1 MGEGSCTSVQE
12 EGKMFTT
19 SYRALAVLVILA
31 LALSACNLP
40 NRSATPTLSEAGAIF
55 TAAAQ
60 TVQAQLTQVSQPLPT
75 GPGYT
80 PPAGTSVP
88 PVMTPTPGGG
98 TPTSKACDRANF
110 VKDVTI
116 PDNSRLSAGS
126 TFVKTWRLENAGT
139 CSWTPDYSLIFV
151 SGDSMDAP
159 ASVPL
164 NATVAPGS
172 TVDVSVT
179 FKAPDS
185 DGSYRSD
192 WKLRNASNLA
202 FGTGSDGSKTFW
214 VQIRVGAAA
223 SSGIVFDFLAR
234 ADAANW
240 VSGSGDNLD
249 TPIKFGDASNEAI
262 GTARILNSAMLET
275 GAVSGKVLL
284 TAPKLGSDGVIAG
297 TYPTYTVQTGDH
309 FKARLGFILPSGKC
323 EQGRVI
329 FRLAYQEGGQQHS
342 LQQWGKSCD
351 GKFTVVDLDLS
362 SLKGQTVRFVLEVMA
377 DGSAKNNWAIWN
389 SARIEH
395 P

>member
-1 MGEGSCTSVQE
+1 
-12 EGKMFTT
+12 MFTT
-19 SYRALAVLVILA
+19 SYRALAVLVIIA
-31 LALSACNLP
+31 LALGACNLP
-40 NRSATPTLSEAGAIF
+40 NRNATPTPSEAGAIF

-60 TVQAQLTQVSQPLPT
+60 TVQAQLTQVSQPIPT

-80 PPAGTSVP
+80 LPAGTSVP

-116 PDNSRLSAGS
+116 PDNTRLTPGTS
-126 TFVKTWRLENAGT
+126 FVKTWRLENAGT
-139 CSWTPDYSLIFV
+139 CTWTPDYSLVFV
-151 SGDSMDAP
+151 SGDAMDAP

-172 TVDVSVT
+172 AVDVSVT

-192 WKLRNASNLA
+192 WKLRNASDLV
-202 FGTGSDGSKTFW
+202 FGSGSDGSKSFW

-223 SSGIVFDFLAR
+223 ASGIVFDFLAR
-234 ADAANW
+234 AHLADW
-240 VSGSGDNLD
+240 VSGSGDTLD
-249 TPIKFGDASNEAI
+249 TPLKFDDASNEAI
-262 GTARILNSAMLET
+262 GTARIISDALLET
-275 GAVSGKVLL
+275 GSVSGKVLL

-297 TYPTYTVQTGDH
+297 TYPTYTVQSGDH
-309 FKARLGFILPSGKC
+309 FKVRLGFILPSGSC
-323 EQGRVI
+323 GQGRVI
-329 FRLAYQEGGQQHS
+329 FRLAYKEGDQQNT

-351 GKFTVVDLDLS
+351 GKFLPVDFDLS
-362 SLKGQTVRFVLEVMA
+362 SLKGKTVHFVLEVLA
-377 DGSAKNNWAIWN
+377 DGASQDNWAIWN

>member
-1 MGEGSCTSVQE
+1 
-12 EGKMFTT
+12 MFIT
-19 SYRALAVLVILA
+19 SYRALAVLIIMA
-31 LALSACNLP
+31 LALGACNLP

-80 PPAGTSVP
+80 PPPGTSAP

-116 PDNSRLSAGS
+116 PDNSRLAPGA

-139 CSWTPDYSLIFV
+139 CTWTPDYSLIFV
-151 SGDSMDAP
+151 SGESMDAP

-164 NATVAPGS
+164 NTTVAPGS
-172 TVDVSVT
+172 TVDVSVP

-192 WKLRNASNLA
+192 WKLRNASNLV
-202 FGTGSDGSKTFW
+202 FGTGSDGAKSFW
-214 VQIRVGAAA
+214 VQVKVGAAA
-223 SSGIVFDFLAR
+223 ASGIVLDFLAR
-234 ADAANW
+234 ADSADW
-240 VSGSGDNLD
+240 VSGTGDTLD
-249 TPIKFGDASNEAI
+249 TPLQFGDTGNDAI
-262 GTARILNSAMLET
+262 GTARIMDRALLET
-275 GAVSGKVLL
+275 GAISGKILL

-297 TYPTYTVQTGDH
+297 TYPTYTVQSGDH
-309 FKARLGFILPSGKC
+309 FKARLGFILPSGSC
-323 EQGRVI
+323 GQGRVI
-329 FRLAYQEGGQQHS
+329 FRLAYQEGDQGHTV
-342 LQQWGKSCD
+342 QQWGKSCD
-351 GKFTVVDLDLS
+351 GKFVVVDLDLS
-362 SLKGQTVRFVLEVMA
+362 SLKGKTVRFVLEVLA
-377 DGSAKNNWAIWN
+377 DGSGKDNWAIWN

>member
-1 MGEGSCTSVQE
+1 
-12 EGKMFTT
+12 MFTR

-31 LALSACNLP
+31 LALGACNLP

-75 GPGYT
+75 GPGYI
-80 PPAGTSVP
+80 PPAGTSIP
-88 PVMTPTPGGG
+88 LVMTPTPGGG

-116 PDNSRLSAGS
+116 PDNSRQAPGA

-139 CSWTPDYSLIFV
+139 CTWTPDYSLIFV

-164 NATVAPGS
+164 NTTVAPGS

-192 WKLRNASNLA
+192 WKLRNASNLV
-202 FGTGSDGSKTFW
+202 FGTGSDGSKSFW
-214 VQIRVGAAA
+214 VQIKVGAAA
-223 SSGIVFDFLAR
+223 ASGIVFDFLAR
-234 ADAANW
+234 ANSADW
-240 VSGSGDNLD
+240 VSGTGDTLD
-249 TPIKFGDASNEAI
+249 TPLQFGDTSNDAI
-262 GTARILNSAMLET
+262 GTARILDRAMLET
-275 GAVSGKVLL
+275 GATSGKILL
-284 TAPKLGSDGVIAG
+284 TAPKPGSDGVIAG
-297 TYPTYTVQTGDH
+297 TYPTYTVQSGDH
-309 FKARLGFILPSGKC
+309 FKARLGFILPSGSC
-323 EQGRVI
+323 GQGRVI
-329 FRLAYQEGGQQHS
+329 FRLAYQEGGQGHTV
-342 LQQWGKSCD
+342 QQWAKSCD
-351 GKFTVVDLDLS
+351 GKFLPVDLDLS
-362 SLKGQTVRFVLEVMA
+362 SLKGETVRFVLEVMA
-377 DGSAKNNWAIWN
+377 NGSGKDNWAIWN

>member
-1 MGEGSCTSVQE
+1 MST
-12 EGKMFTT
+12 M
-19 SYRALAVLVILA
+19 SYRALAGLMIIALVLG
-31 LALSACNLP
+31 ACNLP
-40 NRSATPTLSEAGAIF
+40 NRSATPTVSEAGAIF

-75 GPGYT
+75 GAGYT
-80 PPAGTSVP
+80 PPAGTSAP

-98 TPTSKACDRANF
+98 TPSSQACDRANF

-116 PDNSRLSAGS
+116 PDNSRQSPGS

-139 CSWTPDYSLIFV
+139 CTWTPDYSLIFV
-151 SGDSMDAP
+151 SGDSMSAP

-164 NATVAPGS
+164 NTTVAPGS

-179 FKAPDS
+179 FQAPES

-192 WKLRNASNLA
+192 WKLRNASNLV
-202 FGTGSDGSKTFW
+202 FGTGSDGTKSFW
-214 VQIRVGAAA
+214 VQINVGAAA
-223 SSGIVFDFLAR
+223 ASGIVFDFLAR
-234 ADAANW
+234 ADTADW
-240 VSGSGDNLD
+240 VSGSGGTLD
-249 TPIKFGDASNEAI
+249 TSLKFDDTGNDAI
-262 GTARILNSAMLET
+262 GTARIMNRALLET
-275 GAVSGKVLL
+275 GAISGKILL

-297 TYPTYTVQTGDH
+297 TYPTYTVQSGDH
-309 FKARLGFILPSGKC
+309 FKARLGFILPSGNC
-323 EQGRVI
+323 GQGRVI
-329 FRLAYQEGGQQHS
+329 FRLAYKTGDQQQT

-351 GKFTVVDLDLS
+351 GKFVVADVDLS

-377 DGSAKNNWAIWN
+377 DGASKDNWAIWN